1 MGPDE
6 TTHTTVAP
14 IHNIDF
20 VQTSHAGS
28 LPRSQT
34 LLAAN
39 AAQSADPGNSAGF
52 VEHLA
57 EAVKDIVAKQVEI
70 GITLPNDG
78 EYGHTMSNSVDYGA
92 WWNYSFSRLGG
103 LTPGGIDRWQGDDK
117 VRSEPGKIRRTSMKD
132 RRDRQRF
139 DDAYNDPTSF
149 ILTGRKPVLQ
159 PTISGPL
166 TYVGYEAVQRDIKNL
181 KLGLADKG
189 VATGFMS
196 ALSPGSASRLANDY
210 YSTDEELVYAC
221 ADAMREEYVAIVE
234 AGLTVQIDDP
244 SIAENWDMINPEPS
258 IEDYLAFTQIRVD
271 ALNYALRGLP
281 QEQIRFHLCWG
292 SWHGPHTT
300 DLPFKD
306 IAQTMLSINA
316 GAYSFEAANVRHEH
330 EWKVWRDLKL
340 PDEKVVLPGV
350 VSHATN
356 VVEHPELVADR
367 IEGLARIL
375 GRERVIA
382 STDCGLG
389 GRIHPEIAWA
399 KLEALAEGARLATQ
413 RLWGK

>member
-1 MGPDE
+1 MGPDKK
-6 TTHTTVAP
+6 TSTGRTGA
-14 IHNIDF
+14 IHNTEF

-28 LPRSQT
+28 LPRSPE

-39 AAQSADPGNSAGF
+39 AAQAANPEDSTAFEALLAGS
-52 VEHLA
+52 
-57 EAVKDIVAKQVEI
+57 VKDIVARQLQA

-103 LTPGGIDRWQGDDK
+103 LTQGGVDRWQSDDK
-117 VRSEPGKIRRTSMKD
+117 VRSEPGKIRLTSMKD

-139 DDAYNDPTSF
+139 DEAYNDPTSF
-149 ILTGRKPVLQ
+149 ILTGRKPVSQ

-166 TYVGYEAVQRDIKNL
+166 TYVGHGALQRDIEHL
-181 KLGLADKG
+181 KHGLADNG
-189 VATGFMS
+189 AATGFLS

-210 YSTDEELVYAC
+210 YATDEELVYAC
-221 ADAMREEYVAIVE
+221 ADVMREEYVAIVE

-258 IEDYLAFTQIRVD
+258 IEDYLAFTQLRVD

-300 DLPFKD
+300 DVPFKD
-306 IAQTMLSINA
+306 IAQMMLSIDA
-316 GAYSFEAANVRHEH
+316 GSYSFEAANVRHEH
-330 EWKVWRDLKL
+330 EWKVWRELTL
-340 PDEKVVLPGV
+340 PEEKVVVPGV

-367 IEGLARIL
+367 IERFARIL

-389 GRIHPEIAWA
+389 GRIHPQIAWA

-413 RLWGK
+413 RLWG